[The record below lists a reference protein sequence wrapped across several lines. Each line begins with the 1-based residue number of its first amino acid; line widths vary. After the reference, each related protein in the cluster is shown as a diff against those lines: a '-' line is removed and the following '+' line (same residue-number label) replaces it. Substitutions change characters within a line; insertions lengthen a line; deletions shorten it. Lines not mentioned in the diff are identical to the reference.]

1 MDWNLLND
9 VKIGIKLIIND
20 VKRFVKLDGEYLFFR
35 IVNISNVKNM
45 YSVIEIIFNEFN
57 RL

>member
-9 VKIGIKLIIND
+9 VKIGIKLIISD
-20 VKRFVKLDGEYLFFR
+20 VKRFVKLDGEYFFFR
-35 IVNISNVKNM
+35 IVNISNVKNI
-45 YSVIEIIFNEFN
+45 YSVIEIMFNEFK